1 MSSLL
6 CPSSV
11 VKPGAELFGI
21 QNASGQIEYL
31 DESIV
36 VDRTF
41 VNVSKQGRRPEE
53 RFRFAS
59 NCIKK
64 GCGYWTGEETGCGLV
79 TKLVDTMN
87 RKAEA
92 TLVACAIRDR
102 CRWFHQQGATACANC
117 DEIVRNLRTRE
128 VLAT

>member
-1 MSSLL
+1 MASLF

-11 VKPGAELFGI
+11 AKPGAELFGI
-21 QNASGQIEYL
+21 QNKSGRIEYL
-31 DESIV
+31 DESVV
-36 VDRTF
+36 VDKTF
-41 VNVSKQGRRPEE
+41 VETARQGRVPEE

-59 NCIKK
+59 NCNKN
-64 GCGYWTGEETGCGLV
+64 GCAHWAGEVTGCGLV
-79 TKLVDTMN
+79 GKIVEVMN

-117 DEIVRNLRTRE
+117 DEIVRNLRVEE
-128 VLAT
+128 VLAA

>member
-1 MSSLL
+1 MASLL
-6 CPSSV
+6 CPSTV
-11 VKPGAELFGI
+11 AKPGAELFGV
-21 QNASGQIEYL
+21 QNGSGRIEYL

-36 VDRTF
+36 IDQTF
-41 VNVSKQGRRPEE
+41 VDVARQGRAPEE

-59 NCIKK
+59 NCAKN
-64 GCGYWTGEETGCGLV
+64 GCSHWAGQSTGCGLV
-79 TKLVDTMN
+79 GKIVDAMN

-102 CRWFHQQGATACANC
+102 CRWFHQQGAAACANC

-128 VLAT
+128 AMAV